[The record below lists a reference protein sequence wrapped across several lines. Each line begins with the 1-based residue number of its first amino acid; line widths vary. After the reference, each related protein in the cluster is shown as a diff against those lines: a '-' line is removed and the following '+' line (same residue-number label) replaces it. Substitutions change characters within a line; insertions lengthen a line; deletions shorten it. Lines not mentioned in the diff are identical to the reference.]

1 MNNICKSSNIN
12 QGTEIIVMD
21 NIDVAGTEFEVTYD
35 NECYDIWHDSIP

>member
-12 QGTEIIVMD
+12 QGTETIIVMD

-35 NECYDIWHDSIP
+35 NECYDI